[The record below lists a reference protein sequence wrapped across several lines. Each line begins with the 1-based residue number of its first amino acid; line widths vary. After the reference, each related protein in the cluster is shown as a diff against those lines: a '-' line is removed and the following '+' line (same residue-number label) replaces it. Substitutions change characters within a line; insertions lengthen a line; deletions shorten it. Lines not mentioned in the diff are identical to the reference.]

1 MLTIEQYNGIFP
13 IYVYM
18 LLVLPAVV
26 LGLCGRKSKLLN
38 LIISLVMLALLLGT
52 LSLQM
57 WEFVIF
63 LVCELTLV
71 YGYCFARAA
80 CKSEWLYRA
89 VFALSLLPLILV
101 KGCARTDLGAYVGF
115 IGISYISF
123 KVWELIINIHDERLP
138 STAPIDILGFLL
150 FAPVFSS
157 GPIAR
162 YGAFLDESTRRIS
175 PSKYATEYFIPGVK
189 KIVIGMFYKFTMAFL
204 INTYIMDG
212 CREGFFTDTVVY
224 MYAYTLYLFFDF
236 AGYSLMAVGT
246 GYLMGIRIGDNFNRP
261 FLARN
266 IKEFWER
273 WHISLSSWFNDYLFS
288 RIVLSGMR
296 SGLFKDTKQASRIAY
311 VTTMCTMGLW
321 HGFYLHYILYGLY
334 HGILLIAT
342 DIWVK
347 SKAFRSVKK
356 MRYYDWVSR
365 TICFQFIAFG
375 MLMFSGF
382 LFE

>member
-1 MLTIEQYNGIFP
+1 MLTIEQYNGIYP
-13 IYVYM
+13 IYIYL

-38 LIISLVMLALLLGT
+38 LAISLVMLALLLGMLT
-52 LSLQM
+52 LQM
-57 WEFVIF
+57 WEFGLY

-71 YGYCFARAA
+71 YGYWFARET

-89 VFALSLLPLILV
+89 IFALSLLPLALV
-101 KGCARTDLGAYVGF
+101 KGYARTDLGAYVGF

-123 KVWELIINIHDERLP
+123 KVWELIIRIHDDRLP
-138 STAPIDILGFLL
+138 SALPVDILGFLL

-162 YGAFLDESTRRIS
+162 YDAFLEESSRRTS
-175 PSKYATEYFIPGVK
+175 TSEYATEYLMPGVK
-189 KIVIGMFYKFTMAFL
+189 KIVLGMFYKFAMAFL
-204 INTYIMDG
+204 ISEYVMTG
-212 CREGFFTDTVVY
+212 CHEGIFTDTVTY

-273 WHISLSSWFNDYLFS
+273 WHISLSTWFNDYLFS
-288 RIVLSGMR
+288 RIVLNGMR
-296 SGLFKDTKQASRIAY
+296 SGFFKDTKRASRIAY
-311 VTTMCTMGLW
+311 VVTMLTMGVW

-334 HGILLIAT
+334 HGVLLVAT
-342 DIWVK
+342 DVWLK
-347 SKAFRSVKK
+347 SKTFRSVKK

-365 TICFQFIAFG
+365 AICFQLIAFG
-375 MLMFSGF
+375 MLVFSGF